1 MKAFLHTIF
10 RITVYMNLVAGIAL
24 TFIILLT
31 VCDVLLRALGKPIQ
45 GAYEIVAM
53 AGGIVIGFVTP
64 FTSWVRGHIFMD
76 FVIERLSLRAKS
88 AFEIATRCVGVALFL
103 MISWNVFKIGKNL
116 YSVDE
121 VTPTLELPL
130 YPIAYGVGFC
140 FFVLS
145 VVLFCDILKIAGG
158 GFGGDHE

>member
-10 RITVYMNLVAGIAL
+10 KITVYMNLVAGIAL

-31 VCDVLLRALGKPIQ
+31 VCDVLLRALGKPIL

-64 FTSWVRGHIFMD
+64 FTSWVWGHIFMD
-76 FVIERLSLRAKS
+76 FVIERLSPRAKS

>member
-1 MKAFLHTIF
+1 MKAFLRAIH
-10 RITVYMNLVAGIAL
+10 RITIYMNVIAGVAL

-31 VCDVLLRALGKPIQ
+31 VCDVVLRALGSPIL
-45 GAYEIVAM
+45 GVYEIVAM

-76 FVIERLSLRAKS
+76 FVIERLSRPAKS
-88 AFEIATRCVGVALFL
+88 AFDIATRCVGIALFL

-121 VTPTLELPL
+121 VSLTLQLPL

-158 GFGGDHE
+158 SFGGGHE

>member
-1 MKAFLHTIF
+1 MKAFLRAVF
-10 RITVYMNLVAGIAL
+10 RFTLFMNVIAGTAL

-31 VCDVLLRALGKPIQ
+31 VCDVVLRALGRPIL
-45 GAYEIVAM
+45 GVYEIVAR

-64 FTSWVRGHIFMD
+64 YTSWVRGHIFMD
-76 FVIERLSLRAKS
+76 FVIEKLSARAKS
-88 AFEIATRCVGVALFL
+88 AFDITTRCVAIALFL

-116 YSVDE
+116 YSVNE
-121 VTPTLELPL
+121 VSLTLELPL

-145 VVLFCDILKIAGG
+145 VVLFCDILKISAGNYGG
-158 GFGGDHE
+158 GHE

>member
-1 MKAFLHTIF
+1 MRAFLHAIYRVTLF
-10 RITVYMNLVAGIAL
+10 MNAIAGVAL

-31 VCDVLLRALGKPIQ
+31 VCDVVLRALGRPII
-45 GAYEIVAM
+45 GAYEVVAM

-64 FTSWVRGHIFMD
+64 LTSWVRGHIFMD
-76 FVIERLSLRAKS
+76 FVLDKLSLRAKT

-103 MISWNVFKIGKNL
+103 MISWNVFKIGFNL

-145 VVLFCDILKIAGG
+145 VVLFCDILKIAAGS
-158 GFGGDHE
+158 FGGSHE

>member
-10 RITVYMNLVAGIAL
+10 RITVYMNVIAGIAL

-31 VCDVLLRALGKPIQ
+31 VCDVLLRALGKPIL

-64 FTSWVRGHIFMD
+64 LTSWVRGHIFMD
-76 FVIERLSLRAKS
+76 FVIEKFSRRAKS

-121 VTPTLELPL
+121 VTPTLESPL

-145 VVLFCDILKIAGG
+145 VVLFCDILKIAGNS
-158 GFGGDHE
+158 FGDSHE